1 MEGGGGHSVVHD
13 ATLRNSAFH
22 PPCSLIWVF
31 GVLIIVRCL
40 EEEKKVSIDCVLCLL
55 VCLQLVMANFETNM
69 SWAKIEVLGVEK
81 GNGTTLTR
89 IHNTSDI
96 ETDPVS
102 NALNP
107 SPLPLCCVH

>member
-1 MEGGGGHSVVHD
+1 MYMFS
-13 ATLRNSAFH
+13 
-22 PPCSLIWVF
+22 
-31 GVLIIVRCL
+31 
-40 EEEKKVSIDCVLCLL
+40 

-69 SWAKIEVLGVEK
+69 SWAKILVLGVEK

-102 NALNP
+102 N
-107 SPLPLCCVH
+107 V

>member
-1 MEGGGGHSVVHD
+1 MFSDTTTTQHCN
-13 ATLRNSAFH
+13 AY
-22 PPCSLIWVF
+22 VF
-31 GVLIIVRCL
+31 FNM
-40 EEEKKVSIDCVLCLL
+40 
-55 VCLQLVMANFETNM
+55 CLQLVMANFETNM

-102 NALNP
+102 NM
-107 SPLPLCCVH
+107 